1 MATYDES
8 IRSITLDAHADLAVY
23 TGVPGLAGSPQ
34 PNKGLQYRFVTISG
48 AHQATICNHDSAY
61 PIGVLQNKPQVEG
74 AAATVA
80 IRGISLVEAGDTIT
94 AGQAIVV
101 APGEKDGRAVPI
113 GTTSAGAVVVGIAVG
128 GAAVGQL
135 VPVLLGRFGA

>member
-8 IRSITLDAHADLAVY
+8 IRSITLDADATLAVY

-34 PNKGLQYRFVTISG
+34 PNKGHQYCFVKVSG
-48 AHQATICNHDSAY
+48 AHQVALATGAANEI
-61 PIGVLQNKPQVEG
+61 PVGVMQNKPQVTG

-80 IRGISLVEAGDTIT
+80 IRGVSLVEAGGTVT
-94 AGQAIVV
+94 AGQAIKVDGSGRGV
-101 APGEKDGRAVPI
+101 AATLPADVAL
-113 GTTSAGAVVVGIAVG
+113 VVGVAVG

-135 VPVLLGRFGA
+135 LPVLLKI

>member
-8 IRSITLDAHADLAVY
+8 IRSITLDADATLAVY
-23 TGVPGLAGSPQ
+23 TGVPGQPGSPQ
-34 PNKGLQYRFVTISG
+34 PNKGYQYRFVYISG
-48 AHQATICNHDSAY
+48 AHTCGLADNADAY
-61 PIGVLQNKPQVEG
+61 PIGVLQNKPQVTG

-80 IRGISLVEAGDTIT
+80 IRGISLCEAGDTIT

-101 APGEKDGRAVPI
+101 DDTIPGTAVPI
-113 GTTSAGAVVVGIAVG
+113 GTTGAGTVVVGIAVG

>member
-8 IRSITLDAHADLAVY
+8 IRNITLDAAADLATY
-23 TGVPGLAGSPQ
+23 TGVPGLPGSAN
-34 PNKGLQYRFVTISG
+34 PNKGHQYCFVYVSG
-48 AHQATICNHDSAY
+48 AHQADLCHHDTAY
-61 PIGVLQNKPQVEG
+61 PIGVMQNKPQVTG

-101 APGEKDGRAVPI
+101 DAGDTGRGVPT

>member
-8 IRSITLDAHADLAVY
+8 IRTITLDAHADLAVW
-23 TGVPGLAGSPQ
+23 TSVPGQPGSTH
-34 PNKGLQYRFVTISG
+34 PNWGHQYCFVFVSG
-48 AHQATICNHDSAY
+48 AHEADLCHHDTAY
-61 PIGVLQNKPQVEG
+61 PIGVLQNKPQVTG
-74 AAATVA
+74 AACTVA
-80 IRGISLVEAGDTIT
+80 IRGVSLCQAGDTIT

-101 APGEKDGRAVPI
+101 DAGDTGRAVPI
-113 GTTSAGAVVVGIAVG
+113 NTASAGTVVVGIAVG